1 MAEELHRYFRRLLNR
16 VDGLH
21 AIVVSDRDG
30 VPVIKVAKETA
41 PELVLRPGFLATFGM
56 ATDQGSKLGLSKNK
70 NIICMYSTYQVVQ
83 CNKLPLVVSMVAEQ
97 DTNTGLL
104 LNLEKDFDE
113 VLQDLKTAI
122 DIA

>member
-1 MAEELHRYFRRLLNR
+1 MAEELYRHFRRLLNK

-21 AIVVSDRDG
+21 AIVVTDRDG

-41 PELVLRPGFLATFGM
+41 PELALRPGFLATFGM

-70 NIICMYSTYQVVQ
+70 NIICMYNTYQVVQ
-83 CNKLPLVVSMVAEQ
+83 FNKLPLVVSLIAESN
-97 DTNTGLL
+97 TNTGVL
-104 LNLEKDFDE
+104 LNIEEDFDE

-122 DIA
+122 DTV